1 MHLNVYKKWM
11 KQSKNQKKEEEE
23 TQQQHQRWNNKQITK
38 PIYATDLNS
47 LETISIECE

>member
-1 MHLNVYKKWM
+1 MCIKSEW
-11 KQSKNQKKEEEE
+11 SKAKTKKKEEEE